1 MKKVSLFLLSVCFV
15 SSAFAETVFT
25 FKSDADLNQTKNG
38 ITVVLEQGSN
48 TSNGPVW
55 KESFNVEILPSDMRL
70 YLGNTI
76 TVSSSSP
83 ITNIKMVFA
92 KSCAS
97 NKDYAD
103 LNANIGNLVT
113 GGVATSYSDWK
124 IDSWTGSANKVVFT
138 LVGKGQR
145 QIYSIVVNGEALLPD
160 TPEEKPLPTE
170 ADLLPTYDYPEPT
183 NVAVPDTTIIKK
195 EYAFIHN
202 NILVHCELGSI
213 VKAEEGDP
221 DDEEDLGHPA
231 YFNCNA
237 EHSITFTASKPIKGI
252 AVDGYVRKAFN
263 ATCDNGSITFLT
275 NPDYEMEGWPALV
288 IQDVNATS
296 TTIYCPK
303 QFRCYALHVY
313 FENNPD
319 AIDMPTAIDNIDAKQ
334 NNSISPLQPTKILQ
348 NGQLFILRNNQT
360 FSAQGQLLR

>member
-38 ITVVLEQGSN
+38 ITVVLGAGTNAQNAPIFQNPFYAGEYHPE
-48 TSNGPVW
+48 T
-55 KESFNVEILPSDMRL
+55 RL
-70 YLGNTI
+70 YVNNTI
-76 TVSSSSP
+76 TISSNDALTDIKIVCAMAVS
-83 ITNIKMVFA
+83 K
-92 KSCAS
+92 KE
-97 NKDYAD
+97 YAG
-103 LNANIGNLVT
+103 LSANSGTLT
-113 GGVATSYSDWK
+113 SGGTSIDVDDWK
-124 IDSWTGSANKVVFT
+124 IDSWTGNAKSVTFT
-138 LVGKGQR
+138 LNSGKQR
-145 QIYSIVVNGEALLPD
+145 QIYSIVVDGEALLPD

-170 ADLLPTYDYPEPT
+170 ADLLPTYVYPEPT

-221 DDEEDLGHPA
+221 DDEEDFGHPA

-252 AVDGYVRKAFN
+252 AIDGYVRTAFN

-303 QFRCYALHVY
+303 QFRCYALHIY
-313 FENNPD
+313 FVDNPD

>member
-1 MKKVSLFLLSVCFV
+1 MKKILLFTLLVFAISTTAQTTFV
-15 SSAFAETVFT
+15 YN
-25 FKSDADLNQTKNG
+25 ADSHELTQTKDE
-38 ITVVLEQGSN
+38 ITVTIAQGSG
-48 TSNGPVW
+48 SIAPVW
-55 KESFNVEILPSDMRL
+55 KASFNEEILPSDMRL

-76 TVSSSSP
+76 TVSSSQP
-83 ITNIKMVFA
+83 LTDIKMVFA

-97 NKDYAD
+97 NKDYTGLAAD
-103 LNANIGNLVT
+103 NGTLAS
-113 GGVATSYSDWK
+113 GGDAENYSDWK
-124 IDSWTGSANKVVFT
+124 IDSWTGNATKVVFT
-138 LVGKGQR
+138 LTGTGQR
-145 QIYSIVVNGEALLPD
+145 RIYSLVVNGEALMPVNPVD
-160 TPEEKPLPTE
+160 KPLPTE
-170 ADLLPTYDYPEPT
+170 ADLLPTYVYPEPT

-221 DDEEDLGHPA
+221 DDEEDFGHPA

-252 AVDGYVRKAFN
+252 AIDGYVRKAFN

-313 FENNPD
+313 FVNNPD